1 MINTTIETRNPA
13 TMELLHQYSSFSSED
28 IERIVESVGVA
39 QKLWAADRI
48 EKRAACLRSI
58 ALRIRDQRMELA
70 FRIVFEMGKPITEA
84 LGEIDKCAWVFD
96 YYADE
101 GPRFLQDELVS
112 TDATRSWVAQEALG
126 VVLAVMPWNFPW
138 WQVARFAAPA
148 LLSGNAALLKHS
160 PNVTGCALDIEKVF
174 TDAGLPKDLFRT
186 LIVSEPDVPKVTSA
200 LIADPRIAA
209 VSLTGSERAGIAV
222 GAAAGSAIK
231 PSLLEL
237 GGSDPFIVLDDANL
251 DKVLPAAIK
260 SRFLNCG
267 QSCLAA
273 KRFIV
278 HATLYDEFVSRFG
291 EMISDL
297 LVGNPADND
306 TLIGPMARAD
316 LVDDLE
322 RQLRESIDSGASVVV
337 GGNRIRREGAWFEP
351 TLIADVTSAMPVM
364 TEETFGPVA
373 AVISFRDDDEAIA
386 IANDTRYGL
395 AVGVWSADER
405 RALTVARG
413 ITSGAAFVNAAV
425 ASDPRLPFGGTKRS
439 GYGREL
445 GAAGARAFTNSKTYF
460 VNSDN
465 HQPASD

>member
-1 MINTTIETRNPA
+1 MSNTTIQTRNPA
-13 TMELLHQYSSFSSED
+13 TMELLHEYLSFSDND
-28 IERIVESVGVA
+28 IERIVESVREA
-39 QKLWAADRI
+39 QKLWAADKI
-48 EKRAACLRSI
+48 ENRVACLRSI
-58 ALRIRDQRMELA
+58 AIRIRSQRVELA
-70 FRIVFEMGKPITEA
+70 SRVVSEMGKPIAEA
-84 LGEIDKCAWVFD
+84 LGEMDKCAWVFD

-101 GPRFLQDELVS
+101 GPKFLQDELVS
-112 TDATRSWVAQEALG
+112 TEATRSWVAQEALG
-126 VVLAVMPWNFPW
+126 IVLAVMPWNFPW

-160 PNVTGCALDIEKVF
+160 PNVTGCALDIEQVF
-174 TDAGLPKDLFRT
+174 ADAGLPKNLFRT
-186 LIVSEPDVPKVTSA
+186 LIVSEPNVPYITSA

-222 GAAAGSAIK
+222 GAAAGRSIK

-251 DKVLPAAIK
+251 DNVLPAAIK

-273 KRFIV
+273 KRFVV
-278 HATLYDEFVSRFG
+278 HEALYDEFVGRFG

-297 LVGNPADND
+297 VVGDPADKD
-306 TLIGPMARAD
+306 TIIGPMARLD
-316 LVDDLE
+316 IVDDLE
-322 RQLRESIDSGASVVV
+322 RQLRKSIESGARIVV
-337 GGNRIRREGAWFEP
+337 GGNRMQRDGAWFEP
-351 TLIADVTSAMPVM
+351 TLIADVTLDMPVM

-373 AVISFRDDDEAIA
+373 AVIAIRDDDEAIA

-395 AVGVWSADER
+395 AVGIWSADEH
-405 RALTVARG
+405 RAIAVARR
-413 ITSGAAFVNAAV
+413 ITSGAVFVNAAV

-445 GAAGARAFTNSKTYF
+445 GAAGARAFTNSRTYV
-460 VNSDN
+460 VNSHN
-465 HQPASD
+465 HNRAAD